1 MSLRFVITYSIMVT
15 TFILFRYY
23 QYDKVS
29 WFGYFL
35 IIVLWI
41 PGAWMMMINTY
52 PLKPVQGDSLD
63 DDPDDPDLGQ
73 PILKR
78 ARMIHFRGIFAN
90 EGVGYLLQ
98 DRLIFIPNKQNWT
111 KKQRDI
117 LLLDIKRILGYKILG
132 MFDTGM
138 KIEMKSGK
146 IEKFAVD
153 KTNSFYEMLINRS

>member
-1 MSLRFVITYSIMVT
+1 MRLRFVITYSVMVT
-15 TFILFRYY
+15 TFILFTRY
-23 QYDKVS
+23 QYDKVP
-29 WFGYFL
+29 WFSYLL
-35 IIVLWI
+35 IIVFWI
-41 PGAWMMMINTY
+41 PAAWMMSFY
-52 PLKPVQGDSLD
+52 QLKPVQGDSLED
-63 DDPDDPDLGQ
+63 NPDDPDLGQ

-90 EGVGYLLQ
+90 EGVGYILQ
-98 DRLIFIPNKQNWT
+98 DRLIFIPHKLNWT
-111 KKQRDI
+111 KKQCDI

-132 MFDTGM
+132 IFDTGM

>member
-1 MSLRFVITYSIMVT
+1 MRLRFVITYSIMVT
-15 TFILFRYY
+15 TFILFDPH
-23 QYDKVS
+23 QYDKIS
-29 WFGYFL
+29 WISFL
-35 IIVLWI
+35 LIFWI
-41 PGAWMMMINTY
+41 PGAWMMSGY

-90 EGVGYLLQ
+90 EGVGYILQ

-132 MFDTGM
+132 IFDTGLKM
-138 KIEMKSGK
+138 EMKSGK